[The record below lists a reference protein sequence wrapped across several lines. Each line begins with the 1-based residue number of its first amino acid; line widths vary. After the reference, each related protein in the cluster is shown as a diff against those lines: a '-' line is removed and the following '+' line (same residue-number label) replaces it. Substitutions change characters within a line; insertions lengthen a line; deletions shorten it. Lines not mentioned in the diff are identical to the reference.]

1 MAVERSERLNNQI
14 VDLALIREL
23 TVGLISMQLKVL
35 SCQENRSV
43 ITAWPWAMPRLLG
56 AVTLVYIE
64 FRLCLVQYL

>member
-14 VDLALIREL
+14 ADPALIQEL
-23 TVGLISMQLKVL
+23 MVGLISMQSKVL
-35 SCQENRSV
+35 SCRENRSV
-43 ITAWPWAMPRLLG
+43 ITAWPWATPRLPG